1 LLLDS
6 QLSGWRIARY
16 GSFCLNVKKMS
27 PFYKGKGMVC
37 VERWDTMHVCWV
49 QAALL
54 PRPWPWVAAAREGV
68 KVPEAW

>member
-1 LLLDS
+1 
-6 QLSGWRIARY
+6 
-16 GSFCLNVKKMS
+16 
-27 PFYKGKGMVC
+27 MVC